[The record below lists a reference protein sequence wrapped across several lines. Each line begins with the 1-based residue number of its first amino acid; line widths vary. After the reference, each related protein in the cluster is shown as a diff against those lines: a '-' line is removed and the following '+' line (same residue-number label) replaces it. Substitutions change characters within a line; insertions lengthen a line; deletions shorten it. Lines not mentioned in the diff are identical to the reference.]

1 MSAHETLSDEALL
14 RRFVGGDRFMLGAL
28 AQRYERRL
36 LGLAMGLLGDAALA
50 CDAVQ
55 ETWVRVIRFAPGF
68 VGASSFKTWVYRIT
82 VNQCYNLR
90 GLQKHRALEE
100 VAQAAVEGGARAVDD
115 SMLATEMAT
124 TVWSAVAALTAEQR
138 DVVLLC
144 YHADLTHSEAA
155 AILEIPLGTLKSRL
169 HAALGR
175 LRALLAA
182 EVQS

>member
-14 RRFVGGDRFMLGAL
+14 RRFVNGDRFSLGAL

-36 LGLAMGLLGDAALA
+36 LGLAKGLLGDAALA

-68 VGASSFKTWVYRIT
+68 AGDSSFKTWIYRIA

-90 GLQKHRALEE
+90 GLQKLSAPEE
-100 VAQAAVEGGARAVDD
+100 IAPTTAESGARPVDGCL
-115 SMLATEMAT
+115 LATEQAT

-155 AILEIPLGTLKSRL
+155 VILEIPLGTLKSRL